1 MQGQLK
7 SVLVLVFATAMLAG
21 ASTAPGDELGAED
34 LAILNAV
41 LAEDCSFNGPLT
53 VVTDLPASPHEVD
66 VPNAAPK
73 DVRFGLDLATRQPG
87 STRWPLGELCPT
99 VLVAADERIKETFAR
114 ETKIPP
120 SGEFFMKEFN
130 QPRFLAGVSLPV
142 YSTDG
147 KRAVVYTWHRC
158 GGLCGA
164 GFYLELK
171 KTSEGWKKTNSA
183 GAWIS

>member
-1 MQGQLK
+1 MQSQLK
-7 SVLVLVFATAMLAG
+7 FIPVVFAAAMLAG
-21 ASTAPGDELGAED
+21 GCAAPADELASDD
-34 LAILNAV
+34 LAILNEV

-53 VVTDLPASPHEVD
+53 IVTDLPASRHDEVE
-66 VPNAAPK
+66 VPNAPPNE
-73 DVRFGLDLATRQPG
+73 VRFGLDLASRHPG
-87 STRWPLGELCPT
+87 NTRWPLGELCPT

-147 KRAVVYTWHRC
+147 KRAVVYTWRRC

-164 GFYLELK
+164 GFYLEFK
-171 KTSEGWKKTNSA
+171 KISKGWKKTNSA